1 MALSEANQ
9 LTVCQILSITPSAL
23 EYQLTMLSTSF
34 TSTVQAA
41 VEAQIALWEAGAGT
55 KTTKIHARESN
66 RGVETNPTQARADI
80 RRNIAVLLERP
91 DWASSGSFLQRS

>member
-1 MALSEANQ
+1 MALSAANQ
-9 LTVCQILSITPSAL
+9 TTICQILGIGPAVLSL
-23 EYQLTMLSTSF
+23 QLTLLGTLF
-34 TSTVQAA
+34 TSTHQAA